1 MSPLESPCPVVY
13 YFTGRTPFISSS
25 SLLQPLPC
33 YTLPISQGLSQVLVS
48 VSVAGPCRS
57 VPGVPRSDTA
67 VLVLMFVKLCVIYLD
82 LIRAA
87 CSWSL
92 CTCCVPLCSPVDL
105 RCYFVF
111 HMLLRQH
118 LLKRL
123 CDTFISR
130 SEIIVAGEVF
140 SDFCFPFLLRY
151 AFLRFVNLSF
161 FANSRQF
168 RGFRNNIYSTVH
180 TSFIFCSDYFT
191 NTLIHVI
198 LAAVRHNFVFFS
210 LQ

>member
-1 MSPLESPCPVVY
+1 MC
-13 YFTGRTPFISSS
+13 
-25 SLLQPLPC
+25 
-33 YTLPISQGLSQVLVS
+33 
-48 VSVAGPCRS
+48 
-57 VPGVPRSDTA
+57 
-67 VLVLMFVKLCVIYLD
+67 VKLCVIYLD

-87 CSWSL
+87 CSRSL
-92 CTCCVPLCSPVDL
+92 CTCCAPLCSRVDL
-105 RCYFVF
+105 RWCIVF

-130 SEIIVAGEVF
+130 SEISVAGEVF
-140 SDFCFPFLLRY
+140 SDFCFPFLLRF
-151 AFLRFVNLSF
+151 AFLLFVNLPF

-191 NTLIHVI
+191 NTLIYVI
-198 LAAVRHNFVFFS
+198 LAAVRHNFLSFLSSNF
-210 LQ
+210 